1 MITHMK
7 QSHCWTNAGWRCC
20 WYVYRVCLEQ
30 DWISHIEAADAAD
43 VLLIA
48 AGSGYVITGLSW
60 QLNGS
65 HSDTQR
71 WDTECK
77 KWNEGLDFKIK
88 PKCLWSYHGKRVLFG
103 CSRWDQNP
111 VSESRMLQE
120 IRPFI
125 FACPFKLESV
135 IIIVCQGGPMS
146 SPGPA
151 AILLAKGSFLFL
163 VEYHCQWYSYLLA
176 FSVTFNF
183 IVLYLLNA
191 EELKMR
197 FVLLYYNSL
206 IWVSCCTAA
215 AMNIKTC
222 VPFPFSKLKIKF

>member
-1 MITHMK
+1 MK
-7 QSHCWTNAGWRCC
+7 QSHCWTNAAWRCC
-20 WYVYRVCLEQ
+20 WYVYCVCLEQ
-30 DWISHIEAADAAD
+30 DWISHMEAADAAD

-135 IIIVCQGGPMS
+135 IIIVCQGGPVSRSRS
-146 SPGPA
+146 SSDSARQGIISIPGRIISDIA
-151 AILLAKGSFLFL
+151 TCLHFQLLSTFDAI
-163 VEYHCQWYSYLLA
+163 YWM
-176 FSVTFNF
+176 
-183 IVLYLLNA
+183 
-191 EELKMR
+191 LKSWR
-197 FVLLYYNSL
+197 WDL
-206 IWVSCCTAA
+206 SCC
-215 AMNIKTC
+215 
-222 VPFPFSKLKIKF
+222 VVL